1 MALFVGVGFLTYGLT
16 HSFLLL
22 VIFLVCVLIAFAWYI
37 GATNSIGIFLLLI
50 PLQWLVIALLQFNGV
65 AEYKLISALKE
76 LFLVGAILWAL
87 HRSSRL
93 QLTLPDIL
101 LGAALLVVFFEQL
114 FHTDM
119 LGLRDDWEWVLPY
132 ALGRLLILT
141 PAVQARWA
149 KCAVWMCAVL
159 AVIGI
164 WEVQFLGS
172 APRLLLLNAS
182 QGDTRLPSAFLAT
195 GYAGFRA
202 ASTMVS
208 PLSFSA
214 LCVVA
219 LVLWWTYMK
228 NPIPALLIAA
238 GLTMT
243 LTRSAV
249 AAAVVALLVLAV
261 RRRER
266 GRVAL
271 FSAVFVIG
279 LLIAVSTLDLRQFVN
294 ATFSS
299 GADLSTVG
307 HKTSVVK
314 GFNAMLENP
323 LGIGAGTVGPHQA
336 VTNGDVL
343 QIESS
348 YLVVAVEY
356 GVLVG
361 LLYSAFVA
369 SALWSIFQLREPVTY
384 AAFSLLL
391 GFALLLAVGPI
402 HLDIPL
408 ACWVWCWVGMGV
420 TCAADTASIPTLQVG
435 PSR

>member
-1 MALFVGVGFLTYGLT
+1 MALFVGVGFLTYALT

-22 VIFLVCVLIAFAWYI
+22 VLFLVGVVVAFGWYI

-228 NPIPALLIAA
+228 NPIPAVLIAA

-249 AAAVVALLVLAV
+249 FAALVGVTVVAV

-266 GRVAL
+266 GRIAL
-271 FSAVFVIG
+271 FGALVFIG
-279 LLIAVSTLDLRQFVN
+279 LLVAISTLDLQQYVK
-294 ATFSS
+294 ATVTS
-299 GADLSTVG
+299 GADPSVVG
-307 HKTSVVK
+307 HRTSLVRGV
-314 GFNAMLENP
+314 AAVLENP
-323 LGIGAGTVGPHQA
+323 LGLGAGTVGPRKLVKNEDALHF
-336 VTNGDVL
+336 
-343 QIESS
+343 ESS
-348 YLVVAVEY
+348 YLAIAVEY
-356 GVLVG
+356 GVVGG
-361 LLYSAFVA
+361 LLFAAFVLA
-369 SALWSIFQLREPVTY
+369 CLWYLLRLPDPAGF
-384 AAFSLLL
+384 AAFSILLA
-391 GFALLLAVGPI
+391 FALLLAQGPL
-402 HLDIPL
+402 HLDMPL
-408 ACWVWCWVGMGV
+408 ACWVWVPVGLGISR
-420 TCAADTASIPTLQVG
+420 AAESMPVRSPGLGQ
-435 PSR
+435 P